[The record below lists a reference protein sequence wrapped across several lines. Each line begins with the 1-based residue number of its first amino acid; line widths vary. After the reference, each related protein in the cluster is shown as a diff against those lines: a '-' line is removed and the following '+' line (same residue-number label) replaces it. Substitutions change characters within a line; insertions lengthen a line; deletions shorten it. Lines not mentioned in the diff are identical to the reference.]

1 MRLRRARIR
10 SGSEE
15 GAAAVEFALVVPL
28 LLTLLF
34 GIIEFGT
41 AYNAQIL
48 VTNAARE
55 AARHLSVEDGATT
68 GTARDRANEVLA
80 TVGLTLESASDAEM
94 FPLSGDAT
102 NPMSGAYCSFGQELS
117 VNIAVERSTLTG
129 LFGPFELTGK
139 AVRLCAG

>member
-1 MRLRRARIR
+1 MRLRRARLR

-55 AARHLSVEDGATT
+55 AARHLTVEDG
-68 GTARDRANEVLA
+68 GTAASAGERADEVLA
-80 TVGLTLESASDAEM
+80 AIGLKIEPSSSFAVSGTPKNPGAS
-94 FPLSGDAT
+94 G
-102 NPMSGAYCSFGQELS
+102 YCAFGQELS
-117 VNIAVERSTLTG
+117 VDLRVERSTLTG
-129 LFGPFELTGK
+129 LFGPFELSGK

>member
-1 MRLRRARIR
+1 MRLRRARLR

-55 AARHLSVEDGATT
+55 AARHLTIDDGADAESA
-68 GTARDRANEVLA
+68 GNRADEVLA
-80 TVGLTLESASDAEM
+80 VIGLKIEPSST
-94 FPLSGDAT
+94 FVVSGTPT
-102 NPMSGAYCSFGQELS
+102 NPAAGYCAFGQELS
-117 VNIAVERSTLTG
+117 VEIHVERSTLTE

>member
-1 MRLRRARIR
+1 MRLRRARLR

-28 LLTLLF
+28 LLVLLF

-55 AARHLSVEDGATT
+55 AARELSVEDAATKASATATANAVLEPLGLAVKTNPDPYTVT
-68 GTARDRANEVLA
+68 GTKTNA
-80 TVGLTLESASDAEM
+80 SAPRVCA
-94 FPLSGDAT
+94 L
-102 NPMSGAYCSFGQELS
+102 GQELT
-117 VNIAVERSTLTG
+117 VTFKVDRSTVTG
-129 LFGPFELTGK
+129 FFGPFELTGK

>member
-1 MRLRRARIR
+1 MRLRRARLR

-55 AARHLSVEDGATT
+55 AAREVAVNDAATQSSVDAVADAAVAAVDSQFTGFTVTVFPALDGSTT
-68 GTARDRANEVLA
+68 TPACTPGSRITVTAVAQRPL
-80 TVGLTLESASDAEM
+80 
-94 FPLSGDAT
+94 LSGFL
-102 NPMSGAYCSFGQELS
+102 PLE
-117 VNIAVERSTLTG
+117 
-129 LFGPFELTGK
+129 PFALTGK
-139 AVRLCAG
+139 ATRLCAG